1 MLVEYTMEGG
11 ARMYSFRTVSI
22 KPRLPRRIEELGD
35 IARNFWFSWNVAAQN
50 LFKRIN
56 EGLWEE
62 VNHNPVK
69 FLLLVHEEELEEIAQ
84 DEEYLKMYK
93 QVLEDFQRYLGRESW
108 FDKKHPEFRGNVIAY
123 FSPEFGLHESH
134 PIYSGGLGLL
144 AGDHMKSASD
154 LGLPF
159 VGVGLL
165 YKHGYFN
172 QIVNREGKQEAHY
185 PYHNFYDQPIQP
197 VFDDRG
203 EELVVRVEFPGRDV
217 FVKVWKSRVGRVD
230 LILLDANISL
240 NSFEDRVITGQLYGG
255 DRTVRISQE
264 ILLGIGGV
272 RALRKLG
279 INPAAWHINEGHAS
293 FLLVERLRELVV
305 ERNISFDT
313 AIEVIRSCTIFTTHT
328 PVAAGHDLFSPEM
341 IDHYFEH
348 LYGTLGVDR
357 EEFLSLGWDDGRG
370 MFNMTL
376 LAMRLSGYCNGVS
389 RLHGEISRELF
400 ADHYPKIPRE
410 EIPVSYVTNGIHTFT
425 WLAQEIKDLYTI
437 YLGSDWQER
446 LTDRQLWKN
455 ISELPENLLWVVHQ
469 SLKERMIRFARNSL
483 KKQRIRNQEP
493 YERIREVESFL
504 RPGVL
509 TIGFA
514 RRFAVYKR
522 AGLLFRDR
530 ERLSRMVNHPER
542 PVQFI
547 FAGKAHPADMA
558 GQELI
563 KLVYDVSNE
572 EEFKGRIVFL
582 EDYGIDMARYLL
594 QGVDVWLN
602 TPRRPL
608 EASGTSGQKAAANGV
623 INVSILDGW
632 WPEGY
637 NGRNGFAIGEKR
649 KYKDD
654 EMQDRDDYYSL
665 YSLLEEKVIPAYYR
679 QEMGFPREWVEMMK
693 NSIQTITPVFS
704 TERMVQEYT
713 ERFYIP
719 LIKRGGIFARDNFAP
734 AEKMRAYKQFMKE
747 NWNQVEIVRVDTNVT
762 REMNVGETL
771 VVKAAIRLGQIRA
784 EDVDVEIVY
793 GSVYEKGLHF
803 LSTAP
808 MMLEEKGEDGLYNFL
823 GQVILP
829 QGTFGYTVRVR
840 PGSPELVHRFE
851 LPLVAWAERF

>member
-1 MLVEYTMEGG
+1 
-11 ARMYSFRTVSI
+11 MYSFRTVSI
-22 KPRLPRRIEELGD
+22 RPRLPRQIEGLGD
-35 IARNFWFSWNVAAQN
+35 IARNFWFSWNVQAQN

-69 FLLLVHEEELEEIAQ
+69 FLLLVNEEELDDIAQ
-84 DEEYLKMYK
+84 NEEYLKLYG
-93 QVLEDFQRYLGRESW
+93 QVTEEFRGYLNRKSW
-108 FDKKHPEFRGNVIAY
+108 FDRTYPEYRDSVIAY

-165 YKHGYFN
+165 YKNGYFN
-172 QIVNREGKQEAHY
+172 QIINREGKQEAFY
-185 PYHNFYDQPIQP
+185 PYHNFYDQPLQP
-197 VFDDRG
+197 VFDGSG
-203 EELVVRVEFPGRDV
+203 EEMTVRVEFPGRDI
-217 FVKVWKSRVGRVD
+217 FVKLWRSKVGRID
-230 LILLDANISL
+230 LVLLDTNISL
-240 NSFEDRVITGQLYGG
+240 NCLEDRAITGQLYGG

-264 ILLGIGGV
+264 VILGIGGV

-279 INPAAWHINEGHAS
+279 INPSVWHINEGHAA
-293 FLLVERLRELVV
+293 FLLIERLRELVV
-305 ERNISFDT
+305 ERNVTFDT
-313 AIEVIRSCTIFTTHT
+313 AVEVVKSCTIFTTHT
-328 PVAAGHDLFSPEM
+328 PVPAGHDLFTAEM
-341 IDHYFEH
+341 IDRYFGH
-348 LYGTLGVDR
+348 LYDVLGVER
-357 EEFLSLGWDDGRG
+357 EDLLELGWDPGRK

-376 LAMRLSGYCNGVS
+376 LAMRLSGCCNGVS
-389 RLHGEISRELF
+389 RLHGEVSREMFCCL
-400 ADHYPKIPRE
+400 YPGVPVE
-410 EIPVSYVTNGIHTFT
+410 EFPISYITNGIHTFT

-446 LTDRQLWKN
+446 VTDRQLWKN
-455 ISELPENLLWVVHQ
+455 IGELPENLLWVVHQ
-469 SLKERMIRFARNSL
+469 SLKEKMIRFARNSL
-483 KKQRIRNQEP
+483 RKQRLRNQEP
-493 YERIREVESFL
+493 YERIREVENFL

-514 RRFAVYKR
+514 RRFATYKR

-530 ERLSRMVNHPER
+530 ERLARLVNHPER

-547 FAGKAHPADMA
+547 FAGKAHPADTA

-563 KLVYDVSNE
+563 KMVYDVSNQ
-572 EEFKGRIVFL
+572 EEFKGKVVFL

-649 KYKDD
+649 RYSDD
-654 EMQDRDDYYSL
+654 EMQDRDDCYSL
-665 YSLLEEKVIPAYYR
+665 YTLLEEKVIPTYYR
-679 QEMGFPREWVEMMK
+679 QEMGFPREWVQMMK
-693 NSIQTITPVFS
+693 NSMQTITPVFS

-713 ERFYIP
+713 DRYYIP
-719 LIKRGGIFARDNFAP
+719 LIRRGRYFARDNFAA
-734 AEKMRAYKQFMKE
+734 AEKMKEYKQLMKE
-747 NWNQVEIVRVDTNVT
+747 NWDQVEVVRVETNVT
-762 REMNVGETL
+762 REMNVGESL
-771 VVKAAIRLGQIRA
+771 VLKAAVRLGRIGPD
-784 EDVDVEIVY
+784 DVDVEIVY
-793 GSVYEKGLHF
+793 GHVSEKGLYS
-803 LSTAP
+803 LSIAP
-808 MMLEEKGEDGLYNFL
+808 MLFEETGGEGLHYFT
-823 GQVILP
+823 GRAILP

-840 PGSPELVHRFE
+840 PGNPELIDKFE
-851 LPLVAWAERF
+851 LPLVAWAARF